1 MDFVIH
7 NGYIAAEPV
16 STLSINDFFM
26 TLNPYTFAGLAI
38 GLALGIS
45 TAGAAWGIALVGSA
59 LTGNA
64 VYKPHVRT
72 RNIVR
77 YLVFKSLSWSEV
89 YLCSLN
95 YIILFI
101 IVIYLY

>member
-1 MDFVIH
+1 MTDFVL
-7 NGYIAAEPV
+7 GYGNYTPV
-16 STLSINDFFM
+16 STALTIDDFFM

-38 GLALGIS
+38 GLSLGVS

-77 YLVFKSLSWSEV
+77 YTSYSKSLV
-89 YLCSLN
+89 D
-95 YIILFI
+95 IL
-101 IVIYLY
+101 VLYFVKQ

>member
-1 MDFVIH
+1 MDFVIQ
-7 NGYIAAEPV
+7 NGYISEV
-16 STLSINDFFM
+16 SNSTLLSINDFFM
-26 TLNPYTFAGLAI
+26 TLNPYTFAGLAV

-64 VYKPHVRT
+64 VYRPHVRT

-77 YLVFKSLSWSEV
+77 
-89 YLCSLN
+89 
-95 YIILFI
+95 
-101 IVIYLY
+101 